1 LRWILILLMTA
12 ACALAQSPLERAVTL
27 TREKRYAEARKEL
40 VGVPEPSS
48 TNQRIAFFRLK
59 AAIASGLG
67 EAAQAAAEIESAV
80 ALAPGDNGL
89 LLAAALAELH
99 AGHLDIALQHARG
112 AGNTAAAQEL
122 TGDILEKHDDYVEAA
137 KAYQSAV
144 TLAPDREEY
153 RIALALEFAQHYTF
167 EPAIDVL
174 RQAAPLFPKSA
185 RIRTLLGI
193 SQYAVKH
200 VDDAIQ
206 ALTDA
211 IDLDPSL
218 EPAYAYLARVT
229 LESTATPPQH
239 TLDVM
244 CRWNPEVC
252 SALKLRN
259 ARETDDAKLRNEAI
273 EGLKRAPAG
282 SAIAR
287 CELGRAYEWSG
298 EWKQARAQMEDCVRL
313 SPSAET
319 HYRLGLI
326 YGQLELPDLARKEM
340 NLRQV
345 AIQRAAQDIARHQ
358 DAVRAFQY
366 VLK

>member
-1 LRWILILLMTA
+1 LRWTLILAITA

-27 TREKRYAEARKEL
+27 TREKRYAEARKALE
-40 VGVPEPSS
+40 GVPEPSAV
-48 TNQRIAFFRLK
+48 NQKIAFFRLR

-67 EAAQAAAEIESAV
+67 EAAQAASEIESAL
-80 ALAPGDNGL
+80 ALAPGDQGL
-89 LLAAALAELH
+89 LLAAAVAEIQ
-99 AGHLDIALQHARG
+99 AGRLDDALQHARRG
-112 AGNTAAAQEL
+112 GNTAAAQEL
-122 TGDILEKHDDYVEAA
+122 TGDILEKRGEYVEAA

-144 TLAPDREEY
+144 KLAPDREEY

-174 RQAAPLFPKSA
+174 QQAAPLFPKSA

-206 ALTDA
+206 ALMDA
-211 IDLDPSL
+211 IDLDPAL

-229 LESTATPPQH
+229 LESTAAPSQH
-239 TLDVM
+239 ALEIM
-244 CRWNPEVC
+244 CRSKAEVC
-252 SALKLRN
+252 SALKLRT
-259 ARETDDAKLRNEAI
+259 ARETDDTKLRTEAI
-273 EGLKRAPAG
+273 EALKHAPAD

-298 EWKQARAQMEDCVRL
+298 EWTLARAQMEACVRL
-313 SPSAET
+313 HPSAEN

-326 YGQLELPDLARKEM
+326 YGQLELPGLARQEM
-340 NLRQV
+340 KLRGEEM
-345 AIQRAAQDIARHQ
+345 QRTSQDIARRQ
-358 DAVRAFQY
+358 DAVQAFQY
-366 VLK
+366 ALK

>member
-1 LRWILILLMTA
+1 M
-12 ACALAQSPLERAVTL
+12 TL
-27 TREKRYAEARKEL
+27 TQEKRYAEAQKEL
-40 VGVPEPSS
+40 EGVPEPPSL
-48 TNQRIAFFRLK
+48 NQRIAFFRLK

-67 EAAQAAAEIESAV
+67 EAERAAAEIESAL

-89 LLAAALAELH
+89 LLAAAVAELH
-99 AGHLDIALQHARG
+99 AGRLDIALQHARQ
-112 AGNTAAAQEL
+112 AGNTAAGQEL
-122 TGDILEKHDDYVEAA
+122 TGDILEKHGDYVEAA

-144 TLAPDREEY
+144 VLAPEREEY

-174 RQAAPLFPKSA
+174 RHAAPLFPKSA

-200 VDDAIQ
+200 VDDAIE
-206 ALTDA
+206 ALTAA

-229 LESTATPPQH
+229 LESTAAPPQH

-252 SALKLRN
+252 SALKLRA
-259 ARETDDAKLRNEAI
+259 ARETDDAKLRNDAI
-273 EGLKRAPAG
+273 EELKGASAD

-287 CELGRAYEWSG
+287 CELGRAYEWAG
-298 EWKQARAQMEDCVRL
+298 EWTQARAQMEECVRL
-313 SPSAET
+313 NPSAET

-326 YGQLELPDLARKEM
+326 YGQLELPELARKEM
-340 NLRQV
+340 KLRNE
-345 AIQRAAQDIARHQ
+345 AMQRASQDIARHQ
-358 DAVRAFQY
+358 DAVQAFQY